1 MGLWALIHCLC
12 CLCYGSELFVS
23 TISACFTTASRCYF
37 FLHCRPLCCW
47 HPLPNYFLHFFY
59 FRNHGCSFHLLH
71 STAATS
77 ATTAVASAFS
87 TAATSATR
95 AVASAFSSAATSAT
109 RAVASAFPTAATSS
123 TTAVTSATTVV
134 PSAFPIAASDVKTMH
149 SVMLTMFVS
158 SKSTRYVFLLSVV
171 EASNSRKIH
180 ALVR

>member
-95 AVASAFSSAATSAT
+95 AVASAFS
-109 RAVASAFPTAATSS
+109 TAATSS

>member
-95 AVASAFSSAATSAT
+95 AVASAFS
-109 RAVASAFPTAATSS
+109 TAATSS

-134 PSAFPIAASDVKTMH
+134 TSAFPIAASDVKTIH

-158 SKSTRYVFLLSVV
+158 SKSTRYVSCYLLLK
-171 EASNSRKIH
+171 RQIQGRFTH
-180 ALVR
+180 WYVRPHR

>member
-87 TAATSATR
+87 TAATS
-95 AVASAFSSAATSAT
+95 
-109 RAVASAFPTAATSS
+109 S